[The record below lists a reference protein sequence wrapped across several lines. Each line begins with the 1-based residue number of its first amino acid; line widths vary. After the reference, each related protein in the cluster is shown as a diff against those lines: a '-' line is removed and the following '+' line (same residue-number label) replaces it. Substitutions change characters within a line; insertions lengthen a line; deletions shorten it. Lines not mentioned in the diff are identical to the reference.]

1 MLLVSLFM
9 ACGNDMGKFE
19 GPRCEEEEFA
29 VESSEET
36 LLGFTPQDAADQMPL
51 SNTVGLE
58 WEDGTVDCLHYSL
71 QLDPDSGRDVES
83 TYVPAS
89 GIGAVPAIDLE
100 CNDYVALD
108 GTLSVSTPDGEISE
122 EIAITMIYNIDVES
136 GEATGSFYDELPVLS
151 GSFQAENADASSKY
165 FISGS
170 IVSGQ
175 FSGSLIMQTS
185 GEDGDIAW
193 AENAFLADW
202 GHVDAPQECL
212 DDNE

>member
-1 MLLVSLFM
+1 M
-9 ACGNDMGKFE
+9 
-19 GPRCEEEEFA
+19 
-29 VESSEET
+29 
-36 LLGFTPQDAADQMPL
+36 
-51 SNTVGLE
+51 
-58 WEDGTVDCLHYSL
+58 DCLHYSL
-71 QLDPDSGRDVES
+71 QLDPNSGRDVES

-122 EIAITMIYNIDVES
+122 EIAITMTYNIDVES
-136 GEATGSFYDELPVLS
+136 GEATGSFYEELPVLS
-151 GSFQAENADASSKY
+151 GSFQAENADSSSKY

-193 AENAFLADW
+193 AENAF
-202 GHVDAPQECL
+202 
-212 DDNE
+212 